1 MKEHTKMKVTVLG
14 SGSAYGCPMVFNSW
28 RNADPSD
35 ERNRR
40 SRPSVCLEVAGK
52 TLIIDV
58 GPDFREQI
66 NRNRITNI
74 DAVLL
79 THPHYDHISSLPE
92 LIRASALLGHNIPI
106 FANAETMADLRVS
119 YAFMFRV
126 DEGAILSWH
135 EIPDIGEFAAAG
147 VKLRTFQV
155 PHHHWHCSAF
165 RCGDFAYLTD
175 WESISPQGLQ
185 SLHGVKT
192 LLVECNNGLYPE
204 HNGHSDLEAVKRLAA
219 QITPQR
225 VVLTHLSARVDY
237 AETAAHLP
245 TGFELAYDGLVLDI

>member
-1 MKEHTKMKVTVLG
+1 MKVTVLG

-66 NRNRITNI
+66 NHNRITNI

-126 DEGAILSWH
+126 DEGAIFRT
-135 EIPDIGEFAAAG
+135 IIGIARLFAAA
-147 VKLRTFQV
+147 
-155 PHHHWHCSAF
+155 
-165 RCGDFAYLTD
+165 
-175 WESISPQGLQ
+175 I
-185 SLHGVKT
+185 
-192 LLVECNNGLYPE
+192 LL
-204 HNGHSDLEAVKRLAA
+204 
-219 QITPQR
+219 I
-225 VVLTHLSARVDY
+225 
-237 AETAAHLP
+237 
-245 TGFELAYDGLVLDI
+245 